1 MSIAHTYICTCKHMY
16 VCMHVKTVGYVYS
29 THTYIHTV
37 RNTPPSSSKREVNA
51 GESVMIDKS
60 PYEIDREIFRE
71 DALLS
76 EELARVP
83 LLAPSRGNANAE
95 LPGLHCD
102 DALSTITA

>member
-1 MSIAHTYICTCKHMY
+1 MY

-29 THTYIHTV
+29 THTHTHIHTIHTV
-37 RNTPPSSSKREVNA
+37 RNPPPSSSNREVNA

-60 PYEIDREIFRE
+60 PYETDREIFRE

-83 LLAPSRGNANAE
+83 LLAPSRGNATAE
-95 LPGLHCD
+95 LPGHCSRLHCD